1 MLFGIDLGHGC
12 DFDGGAV
19 GIRREEDLI
28 NETGELVIAKLSKAG
43 HRIIRTRP
51 LKANSTKHSLQQ
63 RCDIANYHECEIFIS
78 IHFNSFTPTANG
90 VETFAI
96 SEIGWKY
103 AENICKNIA
112 QLGYTDRGAK
122 NGRIYYVLRNT
133 KMPAIIV
140 EGCFI
145 TNKKDMA
152 LFSAENTSDAILEGI
167 LSASSP
173 SG

>member
-1 MLFGIDLGHGC
+1 MKIAIDLGHGC
-12 DFDGGAV
+12 PFDGGAV

-28 NETGELVIAKLSKAG
+28 NETGELLIEKLNKN
-43 HRIIRTRP
+43 HQIIRTRP

-63 RCDIANYHECEIFIS
+63 RCDIANYHECEVFVS
-78 IHFNSFTPTANG
+78 LHFNSFTPTANG
-90 VETFAI
+90 VECFAI

-103 AENICKNIA
+103 ADKICKNIA

-122 NGRIYYVLRNT
+122 NGRIYYVIRNT

-145 TNKKDMA
+145 TNMKDMA